1 MIFESV
7 ASEEHP
13 GFTQAFKALNFY
25 ASKRVWHTR
34 DNFQETDEVKSEALP
49 IYAAGE
55 RNVTELLEAEKGHYV
70 FEKDTLE
77 EEVFEYMQT
86 TNLFL
91 PCYARK

>member
-1 MIFESV
+1 MCERRLPRQASQDSASAGARAESCKDAV
-7 ASEEHP
+7 DSR
-13 GFTQAFKALNFY
+13 
-25 ASKRVWHTR
+25 S
-34 DNFQETDEVKSEALP
+34 FQETDEVKPEALP
-49 IYAAGE
+49 IYGAGE

>member
-1 MIFESV
+1 M
-7 ASEEHP
+7 
-13 GFTQAFKALNFY
+13 FY
-25 ASKRVWHTR
+25 AFNKHIYLIVHQECIKSIAESCKDAVDSRK
-34 DNFQETDEVKSEALP
+34 FQETDEVKSEALP